1 LNFAASLFSKVKDRL
16 SELVDSA
23 SLTHEQITIT
33 KDGSP
38 AAVLI
43 GADEWNALQETLFWL
58 SQDRNREEVATA
70 REEIAAGNG
79 LTEEQLRAE
88 FGIPKRSA

>member
-1 LNFAASLFSKVKDRL
+1 
-16 SELVDSA
+16 
-23 SLTHEQITIT
+23 
-33 KDGSP
+33 
-38 AAVLI
+38 
-43 GADEWNALQETLFWL
+43 LQETLFWL

-70 REEIAAGNG
+70 REEIAAGKG